1 MRCKKSIQESLVI
14 LTRVPPAD
22 SSELEK
28 RSLLKLLKVQKSQ
41 NICGSVLRKIT
52 LVANEMREKEQKNHT
67 GGKIF

>member
-1 MRCKKSIQESLVI
+1 MCCKKSIQESLVI
-14 LTRVPPAD
+14 LTQVPPAD

-52 LVANEMREKEQKNHT
+52 GVVNKMREKEQKNHT
-67 GGKIF
+67 EGKIF

>member
-52 LVANEMREKEQKNHT
+52 LVVNEMREKEQKNHT